1 MAQQDSGLRLLG
13 LIGGA
18 LAVWFCS
25 YIVAL
30 LGLNAEPAGALASGG
45 LVVLAVVGF
54 LPWIWTSVFDFMM
67 DFGRA
72 SRWRNLVRKIEV
84 LTPGP
89 VREGSEL
96 AVTFDVMG
104 KVRTTTSEVWAFE
117 RPRRLGLR
125 NTANNVTGVFEYT
138 LEPHD
143 GGTTVRFMCD
153 IKPHGLM
160 WLALP
165 FLIRGNRMR
174 YRDQLSNL
182 GRAIEDGWPA

>member
-18 LAVWFCS
+18 LGVWFCS
-25 YIVAL
+25 YIV
-30 LGLNAEPAGALASGG
+30 GL
-45 LVVLAVVGF
+45 
-54 LPWIWTSVFDFMM
+54 
-67 DFGRA
+67 
-72 SRWRNLVRKIEV
+72 
-84 LTPGP
+84 
-89 VREGSEL
+89 
-96 AVTFDVMG
+96 
-104 KVRTTTSEVWAFE
+104 
-117 RPRRLGLR
+117 LGLR

-143 GGTTVRFMCD
+143 GGTTVRFTCD

-182 GRAIEDGWPA
+182 RRAIEDGWPA